1 MHRSA
6 SPVAMLRTRGL
17 VLFALLAFTVRLL
30 VPFGFMPHADEGG
43 YRITLCTGEGMV
55 SAWVDAD
62 GKLHQGEKDPSQRGD
77 QKCAFSALAG
87 APAMPD
93 HAVVDF
99 VPAGAEPISF
109 AEQGQVAV
117 GRGLAAPPPPSTG
130 PPFHA

>member
-1 MHRSA
+1 MSRSA
-6 SPVAMLRTRGL
+6 STIATLRTRGL
-17 VLFALLAFTVRLL
+17 LLFALLAFGVRLL

-62 GKLHQGEKDPSQRGD
+62 GKLHPGKKDPSQRGD

-87 APAMPD
+87 APAMPEQPATEPV
-93 HAVVDF
+93 AV
-99 VPAGAEPISF
+99 EPEAIAF
-109 AEQGQVAV
+109 AEQRQVAV

-130 PPFHA
+130 PPSIA